1 VPAGTQAPPDGLSSS
16 ARAAFRAVLR
26 LGSRARPWAG
36 GVEVRAG
43 IVPLAL
49 DEAVWCPDP
58 DRLDELADGSGP
70 VGAILPTG
78 APSETAARAAGFVPA
93 LGVATDDPTATDAAL
108 PSADGDDVGWDGAR
122 EVARVLAA
130 DLGAPEVTDALATAL
145 ASAAAAD
152 PAVRLVLGPGSPA
165 AAALV
170 VVEDDA
176 ELVVVLAGGDAEALA
191 ARALAEGRA
200 LGKRT
205 VWTRVRPHDADDAG
219 LRRWE
224 RTPSSSQEVP
234 Q

>member
-1 VPAGTQAPPDGLSSS
+1 MPTGTPLPEGLPPASQ
-16 ARAAFRAVLR
+16 AAFRAAVR
-26 LGSRARPWAG
+26 LGSRARPRAG

-58 DRLDELADGSGP
+58 ARLDELSDGAGAAD
-70 VGAILPTG
+70 AILPAG
-78 APSETAARAAGFVPA
+78 ASSETALRAAGFRPT
-93 LGVATDDPTATDAAL
+93 LGVATDDPSEGEPAPTAT
-108 PSADGDDVGWDGAR
+108 DGDDVGWDGAL
-122 EVARVLAA
+122 EVARVLAT
-130 DLGAPEVTDALATAL
+130 DLGAPEVTGALATAL

-165 AAALV
+165 RAALV
-170 VVEDDA
+170 VVETDE
-176 ELVVVLAGGDAEALA
+176 ELVVVLVGGDAAGLA

-205 VWTRVRPHDADDAG
+205 VWTRVRPHDAVDVD

-224 RTPSSSQEVP
+224 RTP
-234 Q
+234 